1 VLVSTHNLDE
11 VERIATRVAIL
22 RSRLVAVDT
31 PAALRARLFG
41 IRVRVV
47 LGQPAYRFV
56 HVLRDSGFVDTAD
69 EGSSLSIA
77 VKDAAAAAP
86 QIVRALVEA
95 GADVQ
100 TVTAEKPPLEQVYLK
115 LLDQQ

>member
-1 VLVSTHNLDE
+1 M
-11 VERIATRVAIL
+11 
-22 RSRLVAVDT
+22 DT

-41 IRVRVV
+41 VRVRVV
-47 LGQPAYRFV
+47 LSQPGYRFV

-69 EGSSLSIA
+69 DGSSLSIA

-100 TVTAEKPPLEQVYLK
+100 TVTAEKPPLEQVYLR
-115 LLDQQ
+115 LLEQE